1 MKLIPAMLHLLFGY
15 FSAKAQQ
22 TTNVSGGT
30 LTIENFTLDWSF
42 GELTLIG
49 EASNGGLLITKGIL
63 QPDKGVY
70 VQISMKQKSD

>member
-42 GELTLIG
+42 AYTYRRSQQWRLI
-49 EASNGGLLITKGIL
+49 NYKRHT
-63 QPDKGVY
+63 PT
-70 VQISMKQKSD
+70 